1 MFELGFKMILL
12 ILCALADQTIPAT
25 LESLASKH
33 QNLTQVVQYLEGGY
47 LSATTDKHVIEQ
59 EVMWVAV

>member
-1 MFELGFKMILL
+1 MFELGFKMIML
-12 ILCALADQTIPAT
+12 ILCALDQTIPAT